1 MLKVILISFYIVIS
15 LMILPLSD
23 IENTHIKIDQQL
35 TELQK
40 VPNTIGTKTNPDA
53 RARYEWMRLRNPQSN
68 IIPQNIRSKEIA
80 FASKIPSKE
89 NYAAVLR
96 KSGNLN
102 NSNVFDWQPR
112 GPYNIGGRT
121 RALAIDVTNENVILA
136 GGVSGGMWRSTDGG
150 ESWTKTTTPSQLH
163 SVTCIAQDT
172 RPGKTNIWYYGTGE
186 FRGSTTRFGLLGDGI
201 FKSTDGGRTWFNL
214 PSTSSNTPHI
224 YDAFDRVL
232 NVVTDPT
239 NKEEDV
245 VYAATWHGIYRSNDG
260 GTTWQGVLGNPF
272 SSSRPSFYS
281 DIALVPLL
289 SNNLNK
295 NTSSHHTESRNSS
308 IPIEIS
314 QNKAVTISVDSIKNS
329 QTDQDALTIVAPA
342 PNLTFYTGEGS
353 VNTYSYDETSD
364 MLTITS
370 SIQNDGSSSAHNVVM
385 DWYLFGDTNI
395 DIYLLGTVIQDSLDN
410 GFFRNKTLSVTLS
423 DINELPEGTYYIGA
437 VIDPFDFVEELDET
451 DNIITFD
458 EPITY
463 LAPGGSVIIAALSDD
478 GEKKGIWRSAN
489 GIDWTNITPSN
500 WPDVYNRNVIGIA
513 PSNENVVYLL
523 AETPGFGYYNETD
536 DTWHSLWKYT
546 YVSGNGSGSGGIWEN
561 RSDNV
566 PQFGG
571 QAGDFDSQRGYDLL
585 IKVKPDDENVVFI
598 GGTNLY
604 RSTDGFAS
612 NTNTA
617 WIGGYS
623 TANDFSLYDN
633 HFPDQHALAF
643 YPSNSQSMVSG
654 HDGGISRTGNNLAS
668 DVSWTFLNNGY
679 ITTQFYT
686 VAVDQNS
693 PGDPI
698 IMGGM
703 QDNGTARINKLGD
716 KWEKE
721 IDGGDGSFA
730 AVDGTRNSLYT
741 SLQYGN
747 ITRQVYNEDH
757 TTIAAARVD
766 PIGGQHYLF
775 INPFVLDPNN
785 LNIMYVAEG
794 DRIWRNS
801 DLTGIPLITKER
813 LLEFPPPPFEKTNV
827 NWAVLTNAAISGSVI
842 TALGVTTL
850 PSDRVYYGTHRG
862 KIYRLDG
869 ANLGNPLPSEVTS
882 GSFTPGA
889 YVSCLAVDPD
899 DGDRVMAVFSNY
911 EVKSLFYTT
920 DGGVSWTDV
929 SGNLEEHSDGTGN
942 GPSTRWAVIHP
953 TRGITDYFV
962 GTSTGLYSTRQLN
975 GANTLWV
982 QEGISTIGNV
992 IVSMIDNR
1000 PSDGLLVVATHG
1012 NGVYSGYTKQ
1022 GEIITSVEEETIPGN
1037 FTLHQ
1042 NYPNPFNPTTTIAY
1056 TLAKPSRVEIR
1067 IYNIVGQR
1075 VKTYDQSMQPSG
1087 TFNVQWSG
1095 VNDNGSRVA
1104 SGTYIIRLEAVT
1116 SNGENTVLTKKM
1128 TLLK

>member
-1 MLKVILISFYIVIS
+1 M
-15 LMILPLSD
+15 
-23 IENTHIKIDQQL
+23 
-35 TELQK
+35 
-40 VPNTIGTKTNPDA
+40 
-53 RARYEWMRLRNPQSN
+53 
-68 IIPQNIRSKEIA
+68 
-80 FASKIPSKE
+80 
-89 NYAAVLR
+89 
-96 KSGNLN
+96 
-102 NSNVFDWQPR
+102 
-112 GPYNIGGRT
+112 
-121 RALAIDVTNENVILA
+121 
-136 GGVSGGMWRSTDGG
+136 
-150 ESWTKTTTPSQLH
+150 
-163 SVTCIAQDT
+163 
-172 RPGKTNIWYYGTGE
+172 
-186 FRGSTTRFGLLGDGI
+186 
-201 FKSTDGGRTWFNL
+201 
-214 PSTSSNTPHI
+214 
-224 YDAFDRVL
+224 
-232 NVVTDPT
+232 
-239 NKEEDV
+239 
-245 VYAATWHGIYRSNDG
+245 
-260 GTTWQGVLGNPF
+260 
-272 SSSRPSFYS
+272 
-281 DIALVPLL
+281 
-289 SNNLNK
+289 
-295 NTSSHHTESRNSS
+295 
-308 IPIEIS
+308 
-314 QNKAVTISVDSIKNS
+314 
-329 QTDQDALTIVAPA
+329 
-342 PNLTFYTGEGS
+342 
-353 VNTYSYDETSD
+353 
-364 MLTITS
+364 
-370 SIQNDGSSSAHNVVM
+370 
-385 DWYLFGDTNI
+385 
-395 DIYLLGTVIQDSLDN
+395 
-410 GFFRNKTLSVTLS
+410 
-423 DINELPEGTYYIGA
+423 
-437 VIDPFDFVEELDET
+437 
-451 DNIITFD
+451 
-458 EPITY
+458 
-463 LAPGGSVIIAALSDD
+463 
-478 GEKKGIWRSAN
+478 
-489 GIDWTNITPSN
+489 
-500 WPDVYNRNVIGIA
+500 
-513 PSNENVVYLL
+513 
-523 AETPGFGYYNETD
+523 
-536 DTWHSLWKYT
+536 
-546 YVSGNGSGSGGIWEN
+546 
-561 RSDNV
+561 
-566 PQFGG
+566 
-571 QAGDFDSQRGYDLL
+571 L
-585 IKVKPDDENVVFI
+585 IKVKPDDENAVFI

-617 WIGGYS
+617 WIGGYL
-623 TANDFSLYDN
+623 TTNDVSRYDN
-633 HFPDQHALAF
+633 HHADQHALAF
-643 YPSNSQSMVSG
+643 YSSNSQSMVSG
-654 HDGGISRTGNNLAS
+654 HDGGISKTGNNLAS

-693 PGDPI
+693 PGDPTI
-698 IMGGM
+698 IGDM
-703 QDNGTARINKLGD
+703 QDNGTARINKLGG

-757 TTIAAARVD
+757 TTIAFARVD

-813 LLEFPPPPFEKTNV
+813 LLEFPPPPFEKTDV
-827 NWAVLTNAAISGSVI
+827 NWEVLTNAAISGSVI

-889 YVSCLAVDPD
+889 YVSCLAVDPN

-911 EVKSLFYTT
+911 GVKSLFYTQ
-920 DGGVSWTDV
+920 DGGMSWTDV

-953 TRGITDYFV
+953 TRGVTDYFV

-992 IVSMIDNR
+992 VVSMIDNR

-1012 NGVYSGYTKQ
+1012 NGVYSGYTSQ
-1022 GEIITSVEEETIPGN
+1022 GGLITSIEDETIPGN

-1056 TLAKPSRVEIR
+1056 TIAEPSRVEIR

-1075 VKTYDQSMQPSG
+1075 VKTYDQRMQPSG
-1087 TFNVQWSG
+1087 TFNVRWSG

>member
-1 MLKVILISFYIVIS
+1 M
-15 LMILPLSD
+15 
-23 IENTHIKIDQQL
+23 
-35 TELQK
+35 
-40 VPNTIGTKTNPDA
+40 
-53 RARYEWMRLRNPQSN
+53 
-68 IIPQNIRSKEIA
+68 
-80 FASKIPSKE
+80 
-89 NYAAVLR
+89 
-96 KSGNLN
+96 
-102 NSNVFDWQPR
+102 
-112 GPYNIGGRT
+112 
-121 RALAIDVTNENVILA
+121 
-136 GGVSGGMWRSTDGG
+136 
-150 ESWTKTTTPSQLH
+150 
-163 SVTCIAQDT
+163 
-172 RPGKTNIWYYGTGE
+172 
-186 FRGSTTRFGLLGDGI
+186 
-201 FKSTDGGRTWFNL
+201 
-214 PSTSSNTPHI
+214 
-224 YDAFDRVL
+224 
-232 NVVTDPT
+232 
-239 NKEEDV
+239 
-245 VYAATWHGIYRSNDG
+245 
-260 GTTWQGVLGNPF
+260 
-272 SSSRPSFYS
+272 
-281 DIALVPLL
+281 
-289 SNNLNK
+289 
-295 NTSSHHTESRNSS
+295 
-308 IPIEIS
+308 
-314 QNKAVTISVDSIKNS
+314 
-329 QTDQDALTIVAPA
+329 
-342 PNLTFYTGEGS
+342 
-353 VNTYSYDETSD
+353 
-364 MLTITS
+364 
-370 SIQNDGSSSAHNVVM
+370 
-385 DWYLFGDTNI
+385 
-395 DIYLLGTVIQDSLDN
+395 
-410 GFFRNKTLSVTLS
+410 
-423 DINELPEGTYYIGA
+423 
-437 VIDPFDFVEELDET
+437 DET

-478 GEKKGIWRSAN
+478 GEKKGIWRSTN

-623 TANDFSLYDN
+623 TANDFSLLYDN

-686 VAVDQNS
+686 VAVAQNS
-693 PGDPI
+693 PGDPTI
-698 IMGGM
+698 IGGM
-703 QDNGTARINKLGD
+703 QDNGTAIIDDFGNIWL
-716 KWEKE
+716 EE
-721 IDGGDGSFA
+721 ITGGDGGFCA
-730 AVDGTRNSLYT
+730 IDNTGNSLYT
-741 SLQYGN
+741 STQDGL
-747 ITRQVYNEDH
+747 IVRLVLNEDGVSE
-757 TTIAAARVD
+757 TRVD

-794 DRIWRNS
+794 ERLWRNS
-801 DLTGIPLITKER
+801 DLAGIPLGSS
-813 LLEFPPPPFEKTNV
+813 EKTDV
-827 NWAVLTNAAISGSVI
+827 NWEVLTNAAISGSVI
-842 TALGVTTL
+842 TALGVTNI
-850 PSDRVYYGTHRG
+850 PNGRMYYGTSEG
-862 KIYRLDG
+862 KVYRLDG

-889 YVSCLAVDPD
+889 YVSCLAVDPN
-899 DGDRVMAVFSNY
+899 DGDKVMVVFSNY

-920 DGGVSWTDV
+920 NGGVSWTDV

-953 TRGITDYFV
+953 TGGTTDYFV

-982 QEGISTIGNV
+982 QEGPSTIGNV
-992 IVSMIDNR
+992 VVDMIDNR
-1000 PSDGLLVVATHG
+1000 PSDGLVVAATHG
-1012 NGVYSGYTKQ
+1012 NGVYSGNTKQ
-1022 GEIITSVEEETIPGN
+1022 VRIITSVASIEDETLPVPN
-1037 FTLHQ
+1037 TFTLHQ

-1067 IYNIVGQR
+1067 IYNVVGQR

-1087 TFNVQWSG
+1087 TFNVRWSG

-1104 SGTYIIRLEAVT
+1104 SGTYIIRLEAVAL
-1116 SNGENTVLTKKM
+1116 NGENTVLTKKM